1 MFQTDNKTTE
11 FFDEMIGKPNGRKQG
26 LIGLCRMYPAE
37 LEIVLMVETISI
49 IIMMV
54 VLLARIYCMCRKCCR
69 PKQPGAATL
78 SSVRAVPE
86 EDVAMMPVSPM
97 MLRPETRI
105 EPEMPR
111 CVFNLTIP
119 NFNPFQGMPQ
129 GMPPPYHDVQQRPA
143 IQDDRIQDVTSDYG
157 VTQRRERVRRRESVY
172 EAVGRPTGASAM
184 APVARAGDAQ

>member
-1 MFQTDNKTTE
+1 MFQTDNTTTE
-11 FFDEMIGKPNGRKQG
+11 FFDEMVSKTKGRKQG
-26 LIGLCRMYPAE
+26 LIGLCRVYPTE
-37 LEIVLMVETISI
+37 LEMVLVAETIFI

-54 VLLARIYCMCRKCCR
+54 VLLARIYCLCRKCCR
-69 PKQPGAATL
+69 PRQPGAATL
-78 SSVRAVPE
+78 SSVRVVPE
-86 EDVAMMPVSPM
+86 EEVAMLPVSPM
-97 MLRPETRI
+97 MLRPETRT

-184 APVARAGDAQ
+184 APVARATDVQ